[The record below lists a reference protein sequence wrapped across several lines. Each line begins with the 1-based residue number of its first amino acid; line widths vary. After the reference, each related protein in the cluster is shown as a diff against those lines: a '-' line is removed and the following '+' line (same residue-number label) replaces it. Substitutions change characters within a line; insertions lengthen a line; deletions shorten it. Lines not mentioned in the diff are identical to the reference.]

1 MASCLP
7 NNSESTGEDDEVKL
21 VPVHKDDFK
30 KINEFAEAA
39 WIYRDPDNSDNIKE
53 IRRNL
58 LREVVYLAV
67 FFIYNTFVIS
77 AQCSSHQNY
86 PGERRKEKT
95 L

>member
-1 MASCLP
+1 MLFQILIVLRLASCLP
-7 NNSESTGEDDEVKL
+7 NSNATTGQDDEVKL

-58 LREVVYLAV
+58 LREVVYSTMVSFPA
-67 FFIYNTFVIS
+67 IY
-77 AQCSSHQNY
+77 
-86 PGERRKEKT
+86 